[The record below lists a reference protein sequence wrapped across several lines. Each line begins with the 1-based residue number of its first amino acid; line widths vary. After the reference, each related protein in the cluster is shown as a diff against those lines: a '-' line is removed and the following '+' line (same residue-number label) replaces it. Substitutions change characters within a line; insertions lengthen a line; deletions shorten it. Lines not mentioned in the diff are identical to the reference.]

1 MIPRPSSRRMSGR
14 LLPFREGP
22 GPRRCASGRGKL
34 QFGSPHV
41 PRRAEPAGAAAPFP
55 RPSEAPRFRELIA
68 PHIDAAYSLA
78 RYLARDAAAAEDIAQ
93 EALLKAFRNIDA
105 LRGDE
110 VETLADG
117 HRPQRLFRLAPAR
130 QRPHRHRTGGRG
142 GHRRDAVAERVPRP
156 RTHLIRQG
164 DVAALRRAIETIPEP
179 FREALVLRDLEEL
192 SYRDVAE
199 VTGVPMGTV
208 MSRLARARRMLGER
222 MGVLEATA

>member
-1 MIPRPSSRRMSGR
+1 MTSFSSAPRSD
-14 LLPFREGP
+14 
-22 GPRRCASGRGKL
+22 PRG
-34 QFGSPHV
+34 
-41 PRRAEPAGAAAPFP
+41 AEPAGAAAPFP

-93 EALLKAFRNIDA
+93 EALLKAFRNIES
-105 LRGDE
+105 LRGGE
-110 VETLADG
+110 VKPWLMAIVRNAYFDWRRCDNGRTVTGPAADVAMAETPTEEAS
-117 HRPQRLFRLAPAR
+117 AE
-130 QRPHRHRTGGRG
+130 
-142 GHRRDAVAERVPRP
+142 DA
-156 RTHLIRQG
+156 LIRQG
-164 DVAALRRAIETIPEP
+164 DIAALRRAIETIPEP

>member
-1 MIPRPSSRRMSGR
+1 MSGR
-14 LLPFREGP
+14 LLPFRRSP
-22 GPRRCASGRGKL
+22 SRAAASGPAGFSSGLRD
-34 QFGSPHV
+34 V
-41 PRRAEPAGAAAPFP
+41 PRRAEPAGTAAPFP

-78 RYLARDAAAAEDIAQ
+78 RYLARDPAAAEDIAQ
-93 EALLKAFRNIDA
+93 EALLKAFRNIDS
-105 LRGDE
+105 LRGGAVKPWLMAIVRNAYFDW
-110 VETLADG
+110 
-117 HRPQRLFRLAPAR
+117 R
-130 QRPHRHRTGGRG
+130 
-142 GHRRDAVAERVPRP
+142 RRDSGRTVTGPAAEVAMAETPAEDTSAEDV
-156 RTHLIRQG
+156 LIRQG

-222 MGVLEATA
+222 MGVMEATA

>member
-1 MIPRPSSRRMSGR
+1 MSGR
-14 LLPFREGP
+14 LLPFRRSPTRAVASGP
-22 GPRRCASGRGKL
+22 AGFSSGPRD
-34 QFGSPHV
+34 V

-93 EALLKAFRNIDA
+93 EALLGEEVKPWLMAIVRNAYFDW
-105 LRGDE
+105 R
-110 VETLADG
+110 
-117 HRPQRLFRLAPAR
+117 
-130 QRPHRHRTGGRG
+130 
-142 GHRRDAVAERVPRP
+142 RRDNGRTVTGPAAEVAMAETP
-156 RTHLIRQG
+156 TEDTSAEDALIRQG

-192 SYRDVAE
+192 SYRDVAK

-222 MGVLEATA
+222 MGVMEATA